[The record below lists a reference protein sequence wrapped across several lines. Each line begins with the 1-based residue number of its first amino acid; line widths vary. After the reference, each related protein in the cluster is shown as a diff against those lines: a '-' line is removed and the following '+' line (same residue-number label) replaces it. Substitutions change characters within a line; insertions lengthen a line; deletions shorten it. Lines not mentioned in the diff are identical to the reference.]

1 MPTTGVVS
9 LLHKIKHKLNRSKP
23 YLHRAY
29 TYLDVAHDADEEEDR
44 ADKAWTEEQK
54 EGEEEA
60 PHKK

>member
-1 MPTTGVVS
+1 MS
-9 LLHKIKHKLNRSKP
+9 KH